1 MSVDK
6 ICKRPYICTREM
18 PMPFSGKSVRIFCL
32 CAALSFSS
40 CGVLDFLNTGSSG
53 DLTEAEVIEG
63 LKAALSVGIDS
74 SSSQLSALGGYYLN
88 QAVKILLP
96 PDVSQA
102 IAYAEQVQGELVAI
116 QTTLDLLGI
125 TAYNLNPIINARD
138 TLVFS
143 MNRAAETAAP
153 LSVPVFKNAITS
165 MTISDGFT
173 ILKGDSTAA
182 MSYLK
187 GKTFDPLVG
196 IYQPFVDSALQ
207 KVGAQRLWQQ
217 FSNNY
222 NSFASFYR
230 SLPSAVT
237 SMISP
242 LPFDHLQTNLALYTT
257 QKGLDGLFFMVG
269 QEEKRIRTDPV
280 ARVSEILRKVFG
292 TLDK

>member
-1 MSVDK
+1 VLL
-6 ICKRPYICTREM
+6 IT
-18 PMPFSGKSVRIFCL
+18 
-32 CAALSFSS
+32 S
-40 CGVLDFLNTGSSG
+40 CGLVDLLNTPSTSS

-74 SSSQLSALGGYYLN
+74 ASSELSVIGGYYLN
-88 QAVKILLP
+88 NAVKILLP

-102 IAYAEQVQGELVAI
+102 IAYADQVQGELAAAQSV
-116 QTTLDLLGI
+116 LDLLGI
-125 TAYNLNPIINARD
+125 TAFDLSPLIGARD
-138 TLVFS
+138 SLERS

-153 LSVPVFKNAITS
+153 LSVSIFKNAITG
-165 MTISDGFT
+165 ISIADGFS

-182 MSYLK
+182 TVYLK
-187 GKTFDPLVG
+187 GKTFNPLTDV
-196 IYQPFVDSALQ
+196 YQPFVDSALQ

-237 SMISP
+237 SLISP
-242 LPFDHLQTNLALYTT
+242 LPFDTLQTNLALYTT
-257 QKGLDGLFFMVG
+257 QKGLDGLFYMVG
-269 QEEKRIRTDPV
+269 QEEIRIRHDPV

-292 TLDK
+292 TLTTN

>member
-1 MSVDK
+1 MASFGKLLRTSCLLSVLL
-6 ICKRPYICTREM
+6 IT
-18 PMPFSGKSVRIFCL
+18 
-32 CAALSFSS
+32 S
-40 CGVLDFLNTGSSG
+40 CGLVDLLNTPSTSS

-74 SSSQLSALGGYYLN
+74 ASSELSVIGGYYLN
-88 QAVKILLP
+88 NAVKILLP

-102 IAYAEQVQGELVAI
+102 IAYADQVQGELAAAQSV
-116 QTTLDLLGI
+116 LDLLGI
-125 TAYNLNPIINARD
+125 TAFDLSPLIGARD
-138 TLVFS
+138 SLERS

-153 LSVPVFKNAITS
+153 LSVSIFKNAITG
-165 MTISDGFT
+165 ISIADGFS

-182 MSYLK
+182 TVYLK
-187 GKTFDPLVG
+187 GKTFNPLTDV
-196 IYQPFVDSALQ
+196 YQPFVDSALQ

-237 SMISP
+237 SLISP
-242 LPFDHLQTNLALYTT
+242 LPFDTLQTNLALYTT
-257 QKGLDGLFFMVG
+257 QKGLDGLFYMVG
-269 QEEKRIRTDPV
+269 QEEIRIRHDPV

-292 TLDK
+292 TLTTN